1 MRALAG
7 VVAGLVAL
15 APAPASARDDVD
27 LIPQDVLDTKPV
39 PPPGKAAAT
48 GSAAPGAGTQAASAP
63 SAPRHTLRSK
73 VFAEDA
79 FSVWSPAVAVPV
91 PYPSSLA
98 LAWQNRTSLDGLLQ
112 WKARPWL
119 TLTLSDRLNVF
130 EQDRQSFFAADTV
143 RNDLREVSATF
154 EPTAGT
160 YLETG
165 RINVRNGSALGFNPT
180 DFFKTR
186 TLVDQSSLD
195 PSVIRQNRL
204 GALMVRAQTLW
215 SWGSASVA
223 YAPKVTEPSPVTES
237 NPVGIDP
244 RFDATNAAHRVL
256 TTLTLELFDLSPQ
269 LLGYF
274 ELHRSKLGANVT
286 RSIGDAVVGY
296 AEWAGGPEQDLI
308 ARASAFGKQ
317 TGALP
322 AAAPV
327 LPPTSTDN
335 SFRNDVATGFS
346 WTVATAVTL
355 NLEYH
360 FHESGFTRGDWKNW
374 FDLGSAPGAPPP
386 LTGALW
392 FVRGYANDQQEPV
405 SQHEMFIRADWPRAF
420 TRDLELSAF
429 AFVSLLD
436 ASVLS
441 QLSASYY
448 VSDAWTASAFVSGN
462 FGAGRTERGS
472 FPQRGNLILQLTR
485 YL

>member
-7 VVAGLVAL
+7 VLAGLVAL
-15 APAPASARDDVD
+15 AAAPARAGDDAD
-27 LIPQDVLDTKPV
+27 LIPQDVLDTKP
-39 PPPGKAAAT
+39 PP
-48 GSAAPGAGTQAASAP
+48 AAPVAGPDAASA
-63 SAPRHTLRSK
+63 SGAPRHTLRSK

-79 FSVWSPAVAVPV
+79 FSAWSPSVAVPV

-98 LAWQNRTSLDGLLQ
+98 AWQNRTSLDAWLQ

-130 EQDRQSFFAADTV
+130 EQDGQSFASTDTV
-143 RNDLREVSATF
+143 RNDFREVSATI
-154 EPTAGT
+154 EPIAGT
-160 YLETG
+160 YLEAG

-186 TLVDQSSLD
+186 SLVGQSSLD

-204 GALMVRAQTLW
+204 GTLMVRAQTLW

-223 YAPKVTEPSPVTES
+223 YAPKVAEPSPVTES
-237 NPVGIDP
+237 NPVGVAP
-244 RFDATNAAHRVL
+244 HFDATNAAHRVL
-256 TTLTLELFDLSPQ
+256 TALNLELFDLSPQ

-286 RSIGDAVVGY
+286 RSIGDAVVAY
-296 AEWAGGPEQDLI
+296 AEWAGGPEPNLI

-317 TGALP
+317 TGTLP
-322 AAAPV
+322 AATPV
-327 LPPTSTDN
+327 LPPASTDV
-335 SFRNDVATGFS
+335 SFRNDVASGFS
-346 WTVATAVTL
+346 WTVATAFTV
-355 NLEYH
+355 NVEYH
-360 FHESGFTRGDWKNW
+360 FHESGFTRSEWRNW
-374 FDLGSAPGAPPP
+374 FDLGSAHGAPPP

-405 SQHEMFIRADWPRAF
+405 SQHQTFVRADWPRAF
-420 TRDLELSAF
+420 TPHLELSAF

-436 ASVLS
+436 GSVLS

-448 VSDAWTASAFVSGN
+448 LSDAWTASAFVSGT
-462 FGAGRTERGS
+462 FGERRTERGS
-472 FPQRGNLILQLTR
+472 VPERGNLILQLTR

>member
-1 MRALAG
+1 MRALAR

-15 APAPASARDDVD
+15 APALARAGDDVD
-27 LIPQDVLDTKPV
+27 LIPQDVLDAKPT
-39 PPPGKAAAT
+39 PTSAKPAAT
-48 GSAAPGAGTQAASAP
+48 QTDAASA
-63 SAPRHTLRSK
+63 SNAPRHTLRSK
-73 VFAEDA
+73 AFAEDA
-79 FSVWSPAVAVPV
+79 FSAWSPPVPV
-91 PYPSSLA
+91 PVPDPSWLA
-98 LAWQNRTSLDGLLQ
+98 LAWQNRTSLDASLQ
-112 WKARPWL
+112 WKARPGL

-130 EQDRQSFFAADTV
+130 EQDGQSFVSTDTV

-160 YLETG
+160 YLEAG

-186 TLVDQSSLD
+186 TLVGQSSLD

-204 GALMVRAQTLW
+204 GTLMVRAQTLW

-223 YAPKVTEPSPVTES
+223 YAPKVAEPSPVTES

-244 RFDATNAAHRVL
+244 HFDATNAAHRVL
-256 TTLTLELFDLSPQ
+256 TVLNLELFDLSPQ

-286 RSIGDAVVGY
+286 RSIDDAVVAY
-296 AEWAGGPEQDLI
+296 AEWASGPEQNLI
-308 ARASAFGKQ
+308 ERASASGKQ
-317 TGALP
+317 TGTLP
-322 AAAPV
+322 VAAPV

-335 SFRNDVATGFS
+335 SFRNELATGFS
-346 WTVATAVTL
+346 WTVATAVTF
-355 NLEYH
+355 NFEYH
-360 FHESGFTRGDWKNW
+360 FHESGFTRADWKNW
-374 FDLGSAPGAPPP
+374 FDIGSAPGAPPP
-386 LTGALW
+386 ITGALW

-405 SQHEMFIRADWPRAF
+405 SQHQMFIRADWPRAF
-420 TRDLELSAF
+420 TPHLELSAF
-429 AFVSLLD
+429 AFVSLMD
-436 ASVLS
+436 GSVLS
-441 QLSASYY
+441 QISASYY
-448 VSDAWTASAFVSGN
+448 VSDAWTASAFVSEN

>member
-15 APAPASARDDVD
+15 APAPARAGDDVD
-27 LIPQDVLDTKPV
+27 LIPQEVVAAKPALA
-39 PPPGKAAAT
+39 PRTTPATATDAAA
-48 GSAAPGAGTQAASAP
+48 AP
-63 SAPRHTLRSK
+63 SALRHTLHSK

-79 FSVWSPAVAVPV
+79 FSAWSPSVSVPV
-91 PYPSSLA
+91 PYPSPLA
-98 LAWQNRTSLDGLLQ
+98 AWENRTSLDASLQ

-119 TLTLSDRLNVF
+119 TLTLSDRLNVS
-130 EQDRQSFFAADTV
+130 EQDGHRSVSADTL
-143 RNDLREVSATF
+143 RNDLREVSATL
-154 EPTAGT
+154 EPIART
-160 YLETG
+160 YLEVG

-186 TLVDQSSLD
+186 TLVGQSSLD
-195 PSVIRQNRL
+195 PSVVRQNRL
-204 GALMVRAQTLW
+204 GTLMVRAQTLW

-223 YAPKVTEPSPVTES
+223 YAPKVAEPSPVTENS
-237 NPVGIDP
+237 PVGIDP
-244 RFDATNAAHRVL
+244 RFDATNATHRVL
-256 TTLTLELFDLSPQ
+256 TALNLELFDLSPQ

-286 RSIGDAVVGY
+286 RSIGDAVVAY
-296 AEWAGGPEQDLI
+296 AEWAGGPEQNLI

-317 TGALP
+317 TATLP
-322 AAAPV
+322 VAAPV
-327 LPPTSTDN
+327 LPPASTDV

-346 WTVATAVTL
+346 WTVATAITFNV
-355 NLEYH
+355 EYH
-360 FHESGFTRGDWKNW
+360 FHESGFTRSDWKNW
-374 FDLGSAPGAPPP
+374 FDLGAAPGAPPA

-392 FVRGYANDQQEPV
+392 FVRGYASDQQEPV
-405 SQHEMFIRADWPRAF
+405 SQHQLFIRADWPRAF
-420 TRDLELSAF
+420 TPDLELGAF

-436 ASVLS
+436 GSVLS

-448 VSDAWTASAFVSGN
+448 LSDAWTASAFVSGN
-462 FGAGRTERGS
+462 LGDGRTERGS